1 MSCYIQTYKHTNIH
15 RSENRFSSKSHP
27 HNSWAHYPKR
37 NPGEKSWVISRT
49 AGCQHRIPKR
59 GIRHC
64 WRHFRQRN
72 LCMGSTPHAVT
83 TLRKDLLTE
92 LPQSDKRSVRTHVPT
107 KYVSADINRSHMVGD
122 IFNRRTADIWLIS
135 NLLVMHTWLASGFTK
150 NGWYHTSVV
159 APWYLVTSIKVFGP
173 SELDILIFPSTYI
186 FSPLRFIIQR
196 CLG

>member
-1 MSCYIQTYKHTNIH
+1 MQILGTNELLYTNIQITNIH
-15 RSENRFSSKSHP
+15 RSENRFSSKSHR
-27 HNSWAHYPKR
+27 HNPWAHYPKR
-37 NPGEKSWVISRT
+37 NPGEKSWVIPHT

-107 KYVSADINRSHMVGD
+107 KDVSAGMNRSHTSEELICMYCKISWPSHSRVAM
-122 IFNRRTADIWLIS
+122 RRLAFSKRTEMHLAGPNNFLCYVWS
-135 NLLVMHTWLASGFTK
+135 VSEGVLVKT
-150 NGWYHTSVV
+150 
-159 APWYLVTSIKVFGP
+159 
-173 SELDILIFPSTYI
+173 
-186 FSPLRFIIQR
+186 
-196 CLG
+196 